1 MPKDPEPTITLDV
14 RHLAPPEPLEL
25 AMEAIFRLPP
35 DGRLCLRIHREPYPL
50 YDILRNNGYF
60 YAVFP
65 TKTGFDIHIWQDS
78 SCNAP

>member
-1 MPKDPEPTITLDV
+1 
-14 RHLAPPEPLEL
+14 
-25 AMEAIFRLPP
+25 MEAIFRLPP